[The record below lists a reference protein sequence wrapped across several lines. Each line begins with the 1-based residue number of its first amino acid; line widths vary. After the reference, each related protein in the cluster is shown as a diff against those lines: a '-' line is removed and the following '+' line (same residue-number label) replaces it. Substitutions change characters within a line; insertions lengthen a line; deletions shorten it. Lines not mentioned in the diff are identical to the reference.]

1 MVLLLCT
8 SFLAPLSTST
18 VSVSVVLPS
27 VGLIRKLVSVLE
39 AVEKLSVF
47 TYEPPGQVLNLQ
59 VVHRR
64 FRFTLERAPGATSL
78 LDCSGKT
85 LRIEP
90 IVSVDGLE
98 NFLNGIVREL
108 HVAV

>member
-1 MVLLLCT
+1 M
-8 SFLAPLSTST
+8 
-18 VSVSVVLPS
+18 
-27 VGLIRKLVSVLE
+27 GLIRKLVSVLE
-39 AVEKLSVF
+39 AVEKLPVF

-85 LRIEP
+85 LRMEP

-98 NFLNGIVREL
+98 SFLNGIVRSYVCVCVCV
-108 HVAV
+108 HVCVLVCAV